1 LFTRILFVTTLLF
14 TTSVS
19 ADLVN
24 DKALTKVINEV
35 IEENNNGCK
44 EALLYANEIDNP
56 DIKQYNINNLKNKL
70 GCQ

>member
-1 LFTRILFVTTLLF
+1 MKNLLFVSALLF
-14 TTSVS
+14 TTSIS

-35 IEENNNGCK
+35 IKENNNGCK
-44 EALLYANEIDNP
+44 EAMLYVNEIDNP

>member
-1 LFTRILFVTTLLF
+1 MFTRILFVIILLF
-14 TTSVS
+14 APSVS

-35 IEENNNGCK
+35 IEENNNGSK
-44 EALLYANEIDNP
+44 EAMLYVNEIDNP